1 MKTTIYCYLIF
12 CVLTINGYS
21 QDIHFVNHD
30 ITKTLLNPSYAG
42 RNDHSFM
49 AGIIYRDQWS
59 EMGKIYK
66 TYSLASEILIPN
78 QSRNAGTLGLGLWI
92 DRDNAGLVRLGTN
105 QLGISV
111 AYHTKLNEENTFSGG
126 IYGGILN
133 QHLSQENMRWDSQYN
148 GIYYDAN
155 LSSNENFANYSL
167 TKPDVG
173 FGINYSL
180 NNRKQKTE
188 GIFLK
193 VGYAMYHLN
202 KPDLSYTSSGTDK
215 LHIRSVF
222 HITSIIDIPKSIVAI
237 NPSVLYMKQG
247 SSTELVLSLRG
258 IFDITKSNMKSS
270 NIQKLWA
277 GFNYRNK
284 DAFIAEIGVQSYNVG
299 VSFAYD
305 WTISNLKGKG
315 IGAFELGI
323 KYQYQMFKISSNRL
337 L

>member
-1 MKTTIYCYLIF
+1 MKAKYNFFVLFLIA
-12 CVLTINGYS
+12 INSYA
-21 QDIHFVNHD
+21 QDIHFVNQD

-42 RNDHSFM
+42 RNDQSFM

-59 EMGKIYK
+59 EMGKLYK
-66 TYSLASEILIPN
+66 TYSLASEMLIPN
-78 QSRNAGTLGLGLWI
+78 QTRNAGSLGIGLWL

-105 QLGISV
+105 QVGLSV
-111 AYHTKLNEENTFSGG
+111 AYHTKLSEENTFSGG

-133 QHLSQENMRWDSQYN
+133 QHLTQDNMRWDSQYN

-173 FGINYSL
+173 FGLSYSY
-180 NNRKQKTE
+180 NNRKQKSE
-188 GIFLK
+188 GILLQT
-193 VGYAMYHLN
+193 GYSMYHLN
-202 KPDLSYTSSGTDK
+202 KPDMSYTSSGTDK

-222 HITSIIDIPKSIVAI
+222 HINSIIDISKSIVAV
-237 NPSVLYMKQG
+237 NPSVLFMKQG
-247 SSTELVLSLRG
+247 TSTQLAMSLRG
-258 IFDITKSNMKSS
+258 IFDITKSNMKAS

-277 GFNYRNK
+277 GFHYRNK
-284 DAFIAEIGVQSYNVG
+284 DAIIAEIGVQSYNVG
-299 VSFAYD
+299 VTFAYD
-305 WTISNLKGKG
+305 WTISSLKGKG